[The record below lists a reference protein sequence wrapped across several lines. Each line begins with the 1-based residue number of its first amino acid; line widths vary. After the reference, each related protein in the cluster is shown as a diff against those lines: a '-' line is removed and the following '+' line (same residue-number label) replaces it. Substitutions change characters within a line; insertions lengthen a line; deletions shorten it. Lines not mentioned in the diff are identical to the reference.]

1 MTDSSNVATTKPLA
15 AHVAEFVT
23 ATHPADIPAETAR
36 VAKKHILDTLAVCLA
51 GVPAEGSEIV
61 RQYIE
66 QLGCGGGTATIFGTA
81 QLALPRF
88 AALAN
93 AAAMHA
99 DDYDDT
105 YHPTRFH
112 PSAPVLAAVCAE
124 AEVAGASG
132 KDVLAAF
139 AVGTEVSLKISETI
153 GKEHYLRGFHMT
165 STCGVFGATAG
176 VCNLRRLPLDATLR
190 AIGIAGSESAG
201 VRENFGTMVKPL
213 HSGRAAE
220 NAVVAAS
227 LASMGFTSAPTILE
241 GPRGYFMTG
250 AGTYDANQLIGKL
263 GNPWNY
269 VAKRV
274 AIKPYPCGNLQQPA
288 MDKLRD
294 LVIEHDIRPAQ
305 VERLAV
311 RSHRLMPLNLTYHR
325 PTTGL
330 EGKFSME
337 FSLASI
343 LVLRRAG
350 LAEYSDEVVN
360 RPDVQEAIRKIEYTV
375 FSDEEAQEKDYHL
388 WTTFLDIILT
398 GGRTISARVDAAK
411 GSATMPMNED
421 EVAEKFRDCAAY
433 ANLPKD
439 CLEGA
444 IETVL
449 NLEKLDD
456 IRTLTRLL
464 RASSSEDRRS
474 R

>member
-1 MTDSSNVATTKPLA
+1 MSSSTQTPLA
-15 AHVAEFVT
+15 AHVAAFVT
-23 ATHPADIPAETAR
+23 GTRCRDLPAELVR
-36 VAKKHILDTLAVCLA
+36 VAKKHILDTLAAGLA
-51 GVPAEGSEIV
+51 GMPSDGSEIIRRYV
-61 RQYIE
+61 QS
-66 QLGCGGGTATIFGTA
+66 LGCGTGPATVFGTP
-81 QLALPRF
+81 LRTLPRF

-112 PSAPVLAAVCAE
+112 PSGPVLAAVCAE
-124 AEVAGASG
+124 AEAAGAAG
-132 KDVLAAF
+132 RDVLTAF
-139 AVGTEVSLKISETI
+139 AIGTEVSIKLSHTI
-153 GKEHYLRGFHMT
+153 DRQHYLRGFHMT

-176 VCNLRRLPLDATLR
+176 VCSLRRFSAESTVM
-190 AIGIAGSESAG
+190 AIGIAGSESSG

-213 HSGRAAE
+213 HAGRAAE
-220 NAVVAAS
+220 KAVFAAS
-227 LASMGFTSAPTILE
+227 LAQLGFTAAPTVLE

-250 AGTYDANQLIGKL
+250 AGAFDPGELVGKL

-288 MDKLRD
+288 MDSLLD
-294 LVIEHDIRPAQ
+294 LVREHDVRPEH

-311 RSHRLMPLNLTYHR
+311 KSHRLMPLNLTYHR

-360 RPDVQEAIRKIEYTV
+360 RPDIQETIRKIDYTT
-375 FSDEEAQEKDYHL
+375 FSDEEAEAHGYTL
-388 WTTFLDIILT
+388 WTTFLDLT
-398 GGRTISARVDAAK
+398 LRDGRTLSARAEAAK
-411 GSATMPMNED
+411 GSASMPLTED
-421 EVAEKFRDCAAY
+421 EVAEKFRDCARFARWPV
-433 ANLPKD
+433 ART
-439 CLEGA
+439 
-444 IETVL
+444 ETVIAQVL
-449 NLEKLDD
+449 DLENVRD
-456 IRTLTRLL
+456 IRDITAQL
-464 RASSSEDRRS
+464 RSGE
-474 R
+474 